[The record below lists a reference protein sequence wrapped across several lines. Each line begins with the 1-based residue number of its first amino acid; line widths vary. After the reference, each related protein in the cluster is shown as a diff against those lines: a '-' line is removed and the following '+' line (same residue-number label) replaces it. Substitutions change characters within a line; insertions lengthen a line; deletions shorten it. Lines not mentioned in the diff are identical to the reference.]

1 MTRSELERRFLKEC
15 EAAGI
20 ALPEVNVVIEGWTV
34 DALWRAERVVVELDG
49 RDNHS
54 SPGQIERDRRKELQ
68 LRAAGYVV
76 VRYTWAQVALEPQVV
91 MADLRAIL
99 SSAAPWAARGS
110 R

>member
-20 ALPEVNVVIEGWTV
+20 ALPEVNVVVEGWTV

-54 SPGQIERDRRKELQ
+54 SPARSS
-68 LRAAGYVV
+68 ATAGRTFSFARPV
-76 VRYTWAQVALEPQVV
+76 TWSSATPGPRSSSTAPAV

-99 SSAAPWAARGS
+99 SRPAKSA
-110 R
+110 

>member
-1 MTRSELERRFLKEC
+1 M
-15 EAAGI
+15 
-20 ALPEVNVVIEGWTV
+20 
-34 DALWRAERVVVELDG
+34 VELDG

-99 SSAAPWAARGS
+99 SRPAKSA
-110 R
+110 